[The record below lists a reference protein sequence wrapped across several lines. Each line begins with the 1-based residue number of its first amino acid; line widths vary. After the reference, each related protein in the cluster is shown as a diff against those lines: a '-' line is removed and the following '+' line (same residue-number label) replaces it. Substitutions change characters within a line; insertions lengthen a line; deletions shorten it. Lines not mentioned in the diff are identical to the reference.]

1 MYVCFTIWTLHVFI
15 SLLSTKGL
23 LVETH
28 EIVLRAAN
36 IDNKIRIVSHNFA
49 VPVTFKLEKLMTRLY

>member
-1 MYVCFTIWTLHVFI
+1 MFI

-49 VPVTFKLEKLMTRLY
+49 VPVSFKLEKLMTRLY